1 MAIGDV
7 KTRKVIKVNKE
18 VSKTPSYV
26 FEYYYPEKIA
36 K

>member
-1 MAIGDV
+1 MAVVDV
-7 KTRKVIKVNKE
+7 KIPKVIKVKQE
-18 VSKTPSYV
+18 VSKTPSYT